1 MRPGS
6 PHSTHHRNRTP
17 DPPELKLPV
26 ASSEPYSTGIGDQLD
41 SLNLSRR
48 ELEVLTLISTGA
60 TNSEIAERF
69 FISINTIQTH
79 VSNILAKLNVS
90 NRAEATAIGA
100 LAGLTGPRH

>member
-1 MRPGS
+1 
-6 PHSTHHRNRTP
+6 
-17 DPPELKLPV
+17 
-26 ASSEPYSTGIGDQLD
+26 
-41 SLNLSRR
+41 
-48 ELEVLTLISTGA
+48 VLTLISTGA